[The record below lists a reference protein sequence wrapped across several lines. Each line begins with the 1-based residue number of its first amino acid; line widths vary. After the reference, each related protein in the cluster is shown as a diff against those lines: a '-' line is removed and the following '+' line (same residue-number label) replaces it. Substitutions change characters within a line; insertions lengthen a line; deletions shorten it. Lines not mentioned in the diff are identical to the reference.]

1 MCLANAYPKEEMTE
15 PILEDI
21 AHMQL
26 DGDRIRMETMFGEEK
41 VIPGRVLEVDF
52 ENSRVIVDL
61 YNTSTVADSP
71 GGSSNC

>member
-41 VIPGRVLEVDF
+41 VILGKVLEVDF
-52 ENSRVIVDL
+52 ESSKVIVEL
-61 YNTSTVADSP
+61 YNTPTVADS
-71 GGSSNC
+71 N

>member
-1 MCLANAYPKEEMTE
+1 MCLANAYPKEEMNE

-41 VIPGRVLEVDF
+41 VILGKVLEVDF
-52 ENSRVIVDL
+52 ESSKVIVEL
-61 YNTSTVADSP
+61 YNTPTVADS
-71 GGSSNC
+71 N

>member
-41 VIPGRVLEVDF
+41 VILGKVLEVDF
-52 ENSRVIVDL
+52 ESSKVIVEL
-61 YNTSTVADSP
+61 YNTTTVADSP
-71 GGSSNC
+71 

>member
-41 VIPGRVLEVDF
+41 VILGKVLEVDF
-52 ENSRVIVDL
+52 ESSKIIVEL
-61 YNTSTVADSP
+61 YNTPTVADSH
-71 GGSSNC
+71 